1 MRFIP
6 QKENNAPT
14 VISGLCIFAAAVC
27 LLLSGAPYMPR
38 GILQVFAVAFI
49 VACVQIT
56 QRFILTSYEYELTDT
71 GLGGSDYYD
80 GDILTGGEEF
90 HGGGRYDFAVIM
102 VQGRRR
108 RTVCSLTTADLYAV
122 YRDGKKN
129 RAEYEVKLG
138 KTTLVYNYRRNLF
151 PQNPLVC
158 VFEQDD
164 KLVEIRL
171 ECDESFE
178 SALLVRV
185 KEK

>member
-1 MRFIP
+1 
-6 QKENNAPT
+6 
-14 VISGLCIFAAAVC
+14 
-27 LLLSGAPYMPR
+27 
-38 GILQVFAVAFI
+38 
-49 VACVQIT
+49 
-56 QRFILTSYEYELTDT
+56 
-71 GLGGSDYYD
+71 
-80 GDILTGGEEF
+80 
-90 HGGGRYDFAVIM
+90 M